1 MSSTCGWEGV
11 SPSANQ
17 HSTRR
22 LVLSLCRKCTVD
34 FTLFPDFSRSW
45 MQGGK
50 VLTTGKDIKA
60 TQFTLGLTEKQGVKV
75 ALGFTKSNELFV
87 GRMAM
92 LGIAASIIGGTL
104 IKNLLSLLWVVL
116 SFQPIVSLILKDSRL
131 SWNCYWLKSIS

>member
-1 MSSTCGWEGV
+1 MVREMDVVVSVFCGSPWRRRPLSVCGGEGV

-17 HSTRR
+17 HSMR
-22 LVLSLCRKCTVD
+22 LEVLWLCEEKNAT
-34 FTLFPDFSRSW
+34 FTPILTLVSSR
-45 MQGGK
+45 MQTGK

-104 IKNLLSLLWVVL
+104 NIIFV
-116 SFQPIVSLILKDSRL
+116 
-131 SWNCYWLKSIS
+131 